1 MGDLAVALDGFN
13 AAIAAALASGEST
26 VGAERREKILAAYA
40 PLSNALPRAF
50 DLDGERDRREPIILR
65 SVLLLVPDLSPLAME
80 KFFSAGLVRLDAIA
94 QAKAEE
100 IAAVTGL
107 DRAVAAQVLEL
118 VKAERALGA
127 ADAGRERKH
136 LAMLTARL
144 GEQHRA
150 LEKAAA
156 GWSAENQAEK
166 RRYRRQREQ
175 SWLRIK
181 ISLAR
186 LGEAD
191 RLERLERLPFARKI
205 EALESYLSTEHRPP
219 GARAA

>member
-1 MGDLAVALDGFN
+1 M
-13 AAIAAALASGEST
+13 
-26 VGAERREKILAAYA
+26 
-40 PLSNALPRAF
+40 
-50 DLDGERDRREPIILR
+50 
-65 SVLLLVPDLSPLAME
+65 
-80 KFFSAGLVRLDAIA
+80 
-94 QAKAEE
+94 
-100 IAAVTGL
+100 VTGL

-118 VKAERALGA
+118 VRAEGALAG
-127 ADAGRERKH
+127 DAGPERQR
-136 LAMLTARL
+136 LAALIARM
-144 GEQHRA
+144 EQEHRA